1 MDNDDGLDLPAV
13 IPAAELSRLQRR
25 VAFLEAA
32 LVQVLRDERQVR
44 EWFAAGELA
53 ALLLPGLPGGA
64 SGIARL
70 ARRERWEQRITMRR
84 GVERVVY
91 HFSSLPRAAFAE
103 LLARVLR
110 GGEGPDGIAEHDASA
125 PFPALAPPPPM
136 RVARSAAPNATPT
149 WLLPLVRIVR
159 GGVTR
164 VEDAVADLAFA
175 LAPGASCPTVAEARE
190 TLRAYGVAVA

>member
-13 IPAAELSRLQRR
+13 IPAAELSRLKRR

-53 ALLLPGLPGGA
+53 ALLLPGLPATA

-91 HFSSLPRAAFAE
+91 HFTSLPRVAFAE
-103 LLARVLR
+103 LLSRVLR

-125 PFPALAPPPPM
+125 PFPALAPPPMMQP
-136 RVARSAAPNATPT
+136 ARPAASNATPL

-164 VEDAVADLAFA
+164 VEDAVADLAFT
-175 LAPGASCPTVAEARE
+175 LAPGAPCPTVAEARAV
-190 TLRAYGVAVA
+190 LRAHGVAVA

>member
-1 MDNDDGLDLPAV
+1 MDNEDGLTLSAV
-13 IPAAELSRLQRR
+13 IPAAELGRLRRR
-25 VAFLEAA
+25 VMFLEAA

-53 ALLLPGLPGGA
+53 ALMLPGMPVTA

-84 GVERVVY
+84 GAERVVY

-110 GGEGPDGIAEHDASA
+110 GGEGPDGIAEHDAAA

-136 RVARSAAPNATPT
+136 RAARPAASNATPQ
-149 WLLPLVRIVR
+149 WLLPLVRIVK

-164 VEDAVADLAFA
+164 VEDAVAELAFA
-175 LAPGASCPTVAEARE
+175 LAPDVACPTVAEARA